1 MSLRTAGRT
10 GSRPASGGTSA
21 SGGPSVSGAKSRSAA
36 SRRKAHLA
44 AVADVLDELA
54 GDIELLGAVLCA
66 DPVLV
71 DRHMQEL
78 QAIDLITQK
87 QRSLGMLLR
96 ADCPASALSS
106 IGLDDLKHRLAHLA
120 TAASRKSP

>member
-1 MSLRTAGRT
+1 MPARTAGRT
-10 GSRPASGGTSA
+10 GPRPASGE
-21 SGGPSVSGAKSRSAA
+21 KSRS
-36 SRRKAHLA
+36 SPGRRKAHLA

-54 GDIELLGAVLCA
+54 ADIELLGAVLCA

-96 ADCPASALSS
+96 ADCPVSALSS
-106 IGLDDLKHRLAHLA
+106 IGLEDLKKRLQQLA
-120 TAASRKSP
+120 TATTRTPS